1 MIFLLQFTDDSRGE
15 ISNSTPES
23 KMHHKLGKII
33 FPLIF
38 SYYYKVSVSKYNLL
52 FSQVGEIFGLIVR

>member
-15 ISNSTPES
+15 ISDSTPES

-33 FPLIF
+33 FPNIF
-38 SYYYKVSVSKYNLL
+38 HIIIKSL
-52 FSQVGEIFGLIVR
+52 FLNIV